1 MGINT
6 NDVPVRD
13 DIKAT
18 GDLNWMDFMDVGK
31 YRVKTESKQ
40 YIETPKVDFDKVKE
54 KIVDILPGVKQH
66 NTVNEYEWFTKGTNE
81 YDSTIMVWLPNT
93 MLNDMHITG
102 LKEEFGAR
110 FVCIQADSLHNG
122 DDCLHLI
129 IHNISNIKYYK

>member
-1 MGINT
+1 MVNK

-18 GDLNWMDFMDVGK
+18 GDLNCMDFMDVGK
-31 YRVKTESKQ
+31 YRVKAEAKQ
-40 YIETPKVDFDKVKE
+40 YIETPNVDFDKVKE

-93 MLNDMHITG
+93 MLNDMHIKA
-102 LKEEFGAR
+102 LKEEFGAK
-110 FVCIQADSLHNG
+110 FVCIEADSSHN
-122 DDCLHLI
+122 DNDCLRLI

>member
-1 MGINT
+1 MYKLGINT

-18 GDLNWMDFMDVGK
+18 GELNWMDFMDVGK
-31 YRVKTESKQ
+31 SKQ
-40 YIETPKVDFDKVKE
+40 NIDFDKVKE
-54 KIVDILPGVKQH
+54 KIVDILPGIKQH

-93 MLNDMHITG
+93 MLNDMHINS
-102 LKEEFGAR
+102 LKEEFGAK
-110 FVCIQADSLHNG
+110 FVCIEADSLHNG

>member
-1 MGINT
+1 MAINN

-18 GDLNWMDFMDVGK
+18 GELIWMDFLDVGK
-31 YRVKTESKQ
+31 AKQ
-40 YIETPKVDFDKVKE
+40 NVDFDKIKE

-66 NTVNEYEWFTKGTNE
+66 NVVNEYEWFTKGTNE

-93 MLNDMHITG
+93 MLNDMHIKE
-102 LKEEFGAR
+102 LKEEFGAK
-110 FVCIQADSLHNG
+110 FVCIEADSSHNG
-122 DDCLHLI
+122 NDCLRLI

>member
-1 MGINT
+1 MAINT

-18 GDLNWMDFMDVGK
+18 GDLNWMDFMGVGK
-31 YRVKTESKQ
+31 SNQ
-40 YIETPKVDFDKVKE
+40 NIDFDKVKE

-93 MLNDMHITG
+93 MLNDMHIKS
-102 LKEEFGAR
+102 LKEEFGAK

-122 DDCLHLI
+122 DDCLQLI

>member
-1 MGINT
+1 MLINK
-6 NDVPVRD
+6 NDVPERD

-18 GDLNWMDFMDVGK
+18 GELNWMDFMYDGK
-31 YRVKTESKQ
+31 YCVKTEAKQ

-81 YDSTIMVWLPNT
+81 CDSTIMVWLPNT
-93 MLNDMHITG
+93 MLNDMHIKA
-102 LKEEFGAR
+102 LKEEFGAK
-110 FVCIQADSLHNG
+110 FVCFEADSLHNG

-129 IHNISNIKYYK
+129 IHNISNINYYK

>member
-1 MGINT
+1 MAINT
-6 NDVPVRD
+6 NDVPEREVKPVGE
-13 DIKAT
+13 IF
-18 GDLNWMDFMDVGK
+18 WMDFMDVGK
-31 YRVKTESKQ
+31 AKQ
-40 YIETPKVDFDKVKE
+40 HNETPKINFDKVKE

-93 MLNDMHITG
+93 MLNDMHIKA
-102 LKEEFGAR
+102 LKEEFGAK
-110 FVCIQADSLHNG
+110 FVCVEADSFHNG